1 MIHFQTLIKVE
12 LYKYEETKTL
22 IERLHPTPALGP
34 LPRTEE
40 TMGLLTDWRERLGC
54 PVEFG
59 APFGLLRD
67 GDFEALVAIRM
78 VAWEGVIF

>member
-1 MIHFQTLIKVE
+1 LIHFQTLIKVE
-12 LYKYEETKTL
+12 LYKYGETKNL

-54 PVEFG
+54 LVEFG

>member
-1 MIHFQTLIKVE
+1 
-12 LYKYEETKTL
+12 
-22 IERLHPTPALGP
+22 
-34 LPRTEE
+34 
-40 TMGLLTDWRERLGC
+40 MGLLTDWRERLGC
-54 PVEFG
+54 LVEFG